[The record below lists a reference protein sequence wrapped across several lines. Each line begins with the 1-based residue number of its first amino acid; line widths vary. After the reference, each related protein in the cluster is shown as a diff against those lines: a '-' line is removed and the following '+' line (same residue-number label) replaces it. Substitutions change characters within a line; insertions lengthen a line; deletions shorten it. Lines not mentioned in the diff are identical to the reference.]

1 VTRLGR
7 FVPELL
13 REREFRWFWLGQTIS
28 VFGDQITLLAI
39 PIVAVLILDADPAAM
54 GLLTAA
60 GLLPHL
66 LFSLPAGVWLDRVQR
81 RRRLMILTDIA
92 RAAVIAVIPLAF
104 LGNWLS
110 LELLFVVTFL
120 VGTLSVAFDISW
132 LTLFSA
138 VARREQ
144 FVQANSLLSGSRSIS
159 FIGGPAIGGI
169 LIQLLSAPVTLLLD
183 ALSFLGSAFF
193 LGKIRATEPPIE
205 RDPGS
210 IRTQLATG
218 LSFIARDSIIRGI
231 LLSVGTV
238 NFFNYCFAAL
248 FILYVTTFLQIDP
261 GVLGLALGAGAV
273 GSVIGAV
280 IAARVGR
287 RLGVGRAY
295 LLGLVLFPAPLILV
309 PLASGL
315 MEVVLPLLF
324 LAELGSGMGV
334 MILDINA
341 SAMLQ
346 SRTPNRIRGRSGG
359 AFRFI
364 NMGIRPIGATVGG
377 LLGAAFGVRETLFVV
392 AAAQLL
398 GALWLIGSPVLR
410 LREMPKP
417 AGEDDAEAA
426 GADEAGADEAGADEA
441 GAEDPTAAPD
451 AEAAGKE
458 R

>member
-1 VTRLGR
+1 VVTALGR
-7 FVPELL
+7 FVPGLL
-13 REREFRWFWLGQTIS
+13 RERDFRSFWIGQTIS

-39 PIVAVLILDADPAAM
+39 PIVAVLILHADPAAM

-81 RRRLMILTDIA
+81 RRRLMVLTDIA

-132 LTLFSA
+132 LTLYSA
-138 VARREQ
+138 VAKREQ
-144 FVQANSLLSGSRSIS
+144 FVEANSLLSGSRSMS

-169 LIQLLSAPVTLLLD
+169 LIQVLSAPVTLLLD
-183 ALSFLGSAFF
+183 AVSFLGSALF
-193 LGKIRATEPPIE
+193 LGRIRATEPPIE

-248 FILYVTTFLQIDP
+248 FILYVTTQLGIEP
-261 GVLGLALGAGAV
+261 GILGLALGAGAV

-280 IAARVGR
+280 IAGRVGR

-295 LLGLVLFPAPLILV
+295 LLGLLLFPAPLILV
-309 PLASGL
+309 PVASGP
-315 MEVVLPLLF
+315 MEIVLPLLF
-324 LAELGSGMGV
+324 LSEFGSGLGV

-364 NMGIRPIGATVGG
+364 NMGIRPVGATVGG

-392 AAAQLL
+392 AVAQLL

-410 LREMPKP
+410 LREMPV
-417 AGEDDAEAA
+417 AADDDAADAGDPASAAAAPRA
-426 GADEAGADEAGADEA
+426 GASDLDGPE
-441 GAEDPTAAPD
+441 PS
-451 AEAAGKE
+451 
-458 R
+458 

>member
-1 VTRLGR
+1 
-7 FVPELL
+7 LL
-13 REREFRWFWLGQTIS
+13 RERDFRSFWLGQTIS

-39 PIVAVLILDADPAAM
+39 PIVAVLILGADPADM

-66 LFSLPAGVWLDRVQR
+66 LFSLPAGVWLDRVRR

-104 LGNWLS
+104 VGGWLS
-110 LELLFVVTFL
+110 LQLLFLVTFL

-144 FVQANSLLSGSRSIS
+144 FVQANSLLSGSRSMS

-169 LIQLLSAPVTLLLD
+169 LIHLLSAPITLILD
-183 ALSFLGSAFF
+183 ALSFVGSAFF
-193 LGKIRATEPPIE
+193 LGRIRATEPPIE

-210 IRTQLATG
+210 IRNQLATG
-218 LSFIARDSIIRGI
+218 LSFIARDTIIRGI

-248 FILYVTTFLQIDP
+248 FILYVTTYLHIDP

-273 GSVIGAV
+273 GSVIGAI
-280 IAARVGR
+280 IAGRVGQ

-309 PLASGL
+309 PLASGP
-315 MEVVLPLLF
+315 MELVLPLLF
-324 LAELGSGMGV
+324 LSEFGSGLGV

-341 SAMLQ
+341 GAVLQ

-392 AAAQLL
+392 TIAQLL
-398 GALWLIGSPVLR
+398 GVLWLIGSPLLGLR
-410 LREMPKP
+410 DMPEP
-417 AGEDDAEAA
+417 ADGDQAANEAVAEA
-426 GADEAGADEAGADEA
+426 G
-441 GAEDPTAAPD
+441 
-451 AEAAGKE
+451 
-458 R
+458 

>member
-1 VTRLGR
+1 MRR

-13 REREFRWFWLGQTIS
+13 REREFRSFWLGQTIS
-28 VFGDQITLLAI
+28 VFGDQISLLAI
-39 PIVAVLILDADPAAM
+39 PIVAVLVLDADPAAM

-66 LFSLPAGVWLDRVQR
+66 LFSLPAGVWLDRVHR
-81 RRRLMILTDIA
+81 RRRLMILADIA
-92 RAAVIAVIPLAF
+92 RAAVLASIPLAF
-104 LGNWLS
+104 LANWLS
-110 LELLFVVTFL
+110 LELLFVATFL
-120 VGTLSVAFDISW
+120 IGALSVVFDISW
-132 LTLFSA
+132 LTLFTT
-138 VARREQ
+138 VARRDQ
-144 FVQANSLLSGSRSIS
+144 YVQANSLLSGSRSVS

-169 LIQLLSAPVTLLLD
+169 LIQLLTAPITLLLD
-183 ALSFLGSAFF
+183 SLSFLGSAFF
-193 LGKIRATEPPIE
+193 LGRIRAKEPAIE

-218 LSFIARDSIIRGI
+218 LQFIWRDRIIRDTI
-231 LLSVGTV
+231 LSVGTV

-248 FILYVTTFLQIDP
+248 FILYVTTHLDVEP
-261 GVLGLALGAGAV
+261 GILGLALGAGAV
-273 GSVIGAV
+273 GSVIGAL

-309 PLASGL
+309 PIASGP
-315 MEVVLPLLF
+315 MEIVLPILF
-324 LAELGSGMGV
+324 LAEFGSGLGV

-341 SAMLQ
+341 GAMLQ
-346 SRTPNRIRGRSGG
+346 SRTPDRIRGRSGG

-392 AAAQLL
+392 TVAQLL

-410 LREMPKP
+410 LRDLP
-417 AGEDDAEAA
+417 AS
-426 GADEAGADEAGADEA
+426 
-441 GAEDPTAAPD
+441 AEDAAPPD
-451 AEAAGKE
+451 DGG
-458 R
+458 

>member
-1 VTRLGR
+1 MVTALGR
-7 FVPELL
+7 FVPGLL
-13 REREFRWFWLGQTIS
+13 RERDFRSFWIGQTIS

-39 PIVAVLILDADPAAM
+39 PIVAVLILNADPAAM

-66 LFSLPAGVWLDRVQR
+66 LFSLPAGVWLDRVQQ
-81 RRRLMILTDIA
+81 RRRLMILTDVA

-132 LTLFSA
+132 LTLYSA
-138 VARREQ
+138 VAKREQ
-144 FVQANSLLSGSRSIS
+144 FVEANSLLSGSRSMS

-169 LIQLLSAPVTLLLD
+169 LIQVLSAPVTLLLD
-183 ALSFLGSAFF
+183 AVSFLGSAFF
-193 LGKIRATEPPIE
+193 LGRIRAVEPPIE

-210 IRTQLATG
+210 IRAQLTTG

-248 FILYVTTFLQIDP
+248 FILYVTTQLGIEP

-280 IAARVGR
+280 IAGRVGR

-295 LLGLVLFPAPLILV
+295 LLGLLLFPAPLILV
-309 PLASGL
+309 PVASGP
-315 MEVVLPLLF
+315 MEIVLPLLF
-324 LAELGSGMGV
+324 VSEFGSGLGV

-341 SAMLQ
+341 SAMIQ

-364 NMGIRPIGATVGG
+364 NMGIRPVGATVGG

-392 AAAQLL
+392 AVAQLL
-398 GALWLIGSPVLR
+398 GALWLIGSPLLR
-410 LREMPKP
+410 LREMPVP
-417 AGEDDAEAA
+417 ADEEPAAAEAEHGSSGGGAPRA
-426 GADEAGADEAGADEA
+426 GTS
-441 GAEDPTAAPD
+441 DPVDP
-451 AEAAGKE
+451 EPS
-458 R
+458 

>member
-1 VTRLGR
+1 MTANGR

-13 REREFRWFWLGQTIS
+13 RERDFRSFWLGQTIS

-81 RRRLMILTDIA
+81 RRRLMILADIA

-104 LGNWLS
+104 LGGWLS
-110 LELLFVVTFL
+110 IELLFVVTFL

-144 FVQANSLLSGSRSIS
+144 FVQANSLLSGSRSVS

-169 LIQLLSAPVTLLLD
+169 LIQLLSAPVTLVLD

-193 LGKIRATEPPIE
+193 LGRIRVTEPPIE

-210 IRTQLATG
+210 IGTQLMTG
-218 LSFIARDSIIRGI
+218 LAFIARDPIIRGV

-248 FILYVTTFLQIDP
+248 FILYVTTHLHVDP

-280 IAARVGR
+280 IAGRVGR
-287 RLGVGRAY
+287 RLGAGRAY

-309 PLASGL
+309 PIASGP
-315 MEVVLPLLF
+315 MEIVLPILF
-324 LAELGSGMGV
+324 LSEFGSGLGV

-346 SRTPNRIRGRSGG
+346 SRTPDRIRGRSGG

-392 AAAQLL
+392 TVAQLL
-398 GALWLIGSPVLR
+398 GVLWLIGSPVLG
-410 LREMPKP
+410 LRDLP
-417 AGEDDAEAA
+417 AAADD
-426 GADEAGADEAGADEA
+426 
-441 GAEDPTAAPD
+441 PAAPG
-451 AEAAGKE
+451 APEVAGTGGG
-458 R
+458 

>member
-1 VTRLGR
+1 LTGLGTPTGVSR
-7 FVPELL
+7 FLPELL

-39 PIVAVLILDADPAAM
+39 PIVAVLILHADPASM

-81 RRRLMILTDIA
+81 RRRLMILADIA
-92 RAAVIAVIPLAF
+92 RAAIIAVVPLAF
-104 LGNWLS
+104 LGSWLS

-132 LTLFSA
+132 LTLFNA
-138 VARREQ
+138 VVKREQ
-144 FVQANSLLSGSRSIS
+144 FVQANSLLSGSRSMS
-159 FIGGPAIGGI
+159 FIAGPAIGGI
-169 LIQLLSAPVTLLLD
+169 LIKLLTAPITLLLD
-183 ALSFLGSAFF
+183 ALSFLGSAFY
-193 LGKIRATEPPIE
+193 LGRIRATEPPIE

-248 FILYVTTFLQIDP
+248 FILYATTFLHTDP

-280 IAARVGR
+280 IAGRVGR

-309 PLASGL
+309 PIASGP
-315 MEVVLPLLF
+315 MEIVLPLLF
-324 LAELGSGMGV
+324 LSEFGSGLGV

-346 SRTPNRIRGRSGG
+346 ARTPDRIRGRSGG

-392 AAAQLL
+392 TAAQLL
-398 GALWLIGSPVLR
+398 GALWLIGSPVIR
-410 LREMPKP
+410 LRDLPTSAEQP
-417 AGEDDAEAA
+417 ATADP
-426 GADEAGADEAGADEA
+426 GADKRALTGG
-441 GAEDPTAAPD
+441 GT
-451 AEAAGKE
+451 G
-458 R
+458 

>member
-1 VTRLGR
+1 MSAPGTVAR

-13 REREFRWFWLGQTIS
+13 RERDFRSFWLGQTIS

-39 PIVAVLILDADPAAM
+39 PNVAVLVLDADPAAM

-66 LFSLPAGVWLDRVQR
+66 LFSLPAGVWLDRVHR
-81 RRRLMILTDIA
+81 RRRLMILADVA
-92 RAAVIAVIPLAF
+92 RAAVIAIIPLAF
-104 LGNWLS
+104 FLDALS

-120 VGTLSVAFDISW
+120 VGALSVVFDISW
-132 LTLFSA
+132 LTLFTA

-144 FVQANSLLSGSRSIS
+144 YVQANSLLSGSRSMS
-159 FIGGPAIGGI
+159 FIGGPALAGI
-169 LIQLLSAPVTLLLD
+169 LIQVLSAPITLLVD

-193 LGKIRATEPPIE
+193 LGRIRATEPPIE

-210 IRTQLATG
+210 LRTQLASG
-218 LSFIARDSIIRGI
+218 LSFIVRDRIIRGI
-231 LLSVGTV
+231 ILSVGTV

-248 FILYVTTFLQIDP
+248 FILYVSTHLGVEP
-261 GVLGLALGAGAV
+261 GVLGLVLGAGAV

-280 IAARVGR
+280 IAGRVGR

-295 LLGLVLFPAPLILV
+295 LVGLVLFPAPLILI
-309 PLASGL
+309 PIASGP
-315 MEVVLPLLF
+315 MEIVLPLLF
-324 LAELGSGMGV
+324 LSEFGSGVGV

-346 SRTPNRIRGRSGG
+346 SRTPDRIRGRSGG
-359 AFRFI
+359 AFRFL

-377 LLGAAFGVRETLFVV
+377 LLGAAIGVRETLFVV
-392 AAAQLL
+392 TAAQLL

-410 LREMPKP
+410 LRDMPRS
-417 AGEDDAEAA
+417 
-426 GADEAGADEAGADEA
+426 
-441 GAEDPTAAPD
+441 AEDP
-451 AEAAGKE
+451 AEAGPSMAASD
-458 R
+458 